1 MGDPKKQRKK
11 YHPPR
16 HPWQGARIDEENEI
30 LKEYGLKN
38 KKEIW
43 KMKSVLG
50 NVAAQAKQLAGKPSV
65 QSEKEKILLLKKLSS
80 LGLIAENAQLEDVL
94 ALTLSN
100 ILDRRLQTFVF
111 KKALAK
117 SMKQAKQFITH
128 GHILVG
134 DKKISAPS
142 YFVLR
147 EEEGRISFSTKSPLI
162 SETHAERAKTESKKK
177 KIHKERIRERK
188 WGGRGRQERRNK
200 NDKNTRR
207 F

>member
-16 HPWQGARIDEENEI
+16 HPWQGARIDEENQI
-30 LKEYGLKN
+30 SREYGLKN
-38 KKEIW
+38 KKEIY
-43 KMKSVLG
+43 KMSSILS
-50 NVAAQAKQLAGKPSV
+50 NFTAQAKRISGKPSE
-65 QSEKEKILLLKKLSS
+65 QSEKEKALLLKRIYS
-80 LGLIAENAQLEDVL
+80 LGLIAQNAQLEDVL
-94 ALTLSN
+94 ALTLNS
-100 ILDRRLQTFVF
+100 ILDRRLQTFVH

-142 YFVLR
+142 YLVLR

-162 SETHAERAKTESKKK
+162 SEEHAERAKTEGKSKKA
-177 KIHKERIRERK
+177 HKERIRERR

-200 NDKNTRR
+200 NDKNTKR